1 MLMKRLFGPTGAA
14 VVALVA
20 LLGVHG
26 GAHALKVVNAADT
39 NPASPG
45 DDDYAVAS
53 VTYAKETLLKGS
65 TGETQNTQAA
75 SDTADKT
82 VYYKI
87 ARAHLISAPAEI
99 SANAGDIYLVTF
111 QLDGMVFS
119 SIPTLNSGA
128 DGSGTDFGSPA
139 AGGALGSKSVT
150 FRLPSNASVGAAT
163 HFMVLSAR
171 FAIDGDGTGTITRT
185 VLNRALEGVPGA
197 TSTKTHT
204 ATGIIKAAP
213 ALDEMVL
220 ALDPEPVAMVE
231 TNFLGFGG
239 TDVNPVKITS
249 LGTVVLG
256 VKSPNLRDAQGADDN
271 AANVDALTDI
281 APARTQT
288 TDPLNNTVT
297 FSGDFSFVKTFWRQ
311 GALAT
316 AGCGA
321 TAGTELRKLM
331 SGSTTEYTDE
341 SNPIQATTFSADVDS
356 DTTGNQIY
364 HMCIEAD
371 GKTAIP
377 MTGHYTAKTVYK
389 GVTNAAFPPVG
400 KTSNLAMIHRD
411 GTSVS
416 IPFLVSQEKRYRQRI
431 SIVNKSGRSV
441 DYSFSFT
448 PETGT
453 TATAGSAA
461 TGMVAANSTKV
472 LDSRDVVTVTGNA
485 GRTAAT
491 LNLVATSNNV
501 NVGITLVNRSDG
513 STSLVNAH
521 P

>member
-26 GAHALKVVNAADT
+26 GVHAQLKVVGSAAT

-45 DDDYAVAS
+45 DGETAVAS
-53 VTYAKETLLKGS
+53 VTYAKETLLKGG
-65 TGETQNTQAA
+65 TNVQAA
-75 SDTADKT
+75 ADTADKT

-87 ARAHLISAPAEI
+87 SRAHLISAAADVA
-99 SANAGDIYLVTF
+99 ANAGDTYLVTF

-119 SIPTLNSGA
+119 SVPTLNSGTS
-128 DGSGTDFGSPA
+128 GVGTDFGAPA
-139 AGGALGSKSVT
+139 AGGALGSKSAT
-150 FRLPSNASVGAAT
+150 FRLPSNLSVGAAT
-163 HFMVLSAR
+163 HYMVMSAQ

-185 VLNRALEGVPGA
+185 VLNRELEGVTGA
-197 TSTKTHT
+197 TWTKTHT

-213 ALDEMVL
+213 ALDEKVMAV
-220 ALDPEPVAMVE
+220 DPEPVAKVD

-239 TDVNPVKITS
+239 TDVNPAKITS

-256 VKSPNLRDAQGADDN
+256 VKSPNLRHATADE
-271 AANVDALTDI
+271 NVDMLTDI
-281 APARTQT
+281 APAREQT

-311 GALAT
+311 DALAD
-316 AGCGA
+316 AGCGT
-321 TAGTELRKLM
+321 TAGTELRKPSATDATVL
-331 SGSTTEYTDE
+331 TDE
-341 SNPIQATTFSADVDS
+341 SNPLQATTFSADVDG
-356 DTTGNQIY
+356 DTTGDQIY
-364 HMCIEAD
+364 HLCIEAD

-377 MTGHYTAKTVYK
+377 ITEHYTAKTVYK
-389 GVTNAAFPPVG
+389 GLANAAFPPVG

-416 IPFLVSQEKRYRQRI
+416 IPFMVNQADRYRQRI

-441 DYSFSFT
+441 GYSFSFM
-448 PETGT
+448 PEMNVTATGGMKATGT
-453 TATAGSAA
+453 V
-461 TGMVAANSTKV
+461 MPNSTMV
-472 LDSRDVVTVTGNA
+472 LDSRDVVTITGGV

-501 NVGITLVNRSDG
+501 SVGITLVNRDDG
-513 STSLVNAH
+513 STTVVHAH
-521 P
+521 